1 MLVFT
6 ISLRTVNYFFLDI
19 YEVPPLFIALI
30 SPYSN
35 YRHDLRHRPP
45 PGIVTAEPTTYVDE
59 HWQIEWLK
67 LLKCNW

>member
-6 ISLRTVNYFFLDI
+6 VSLRTVNYFFLDI

-35 YRHDLRHRPP
+35 YRHDLQHRPP
-45 PGIVTAEPTTYVDE
+45 PGIVTAEPTP
-59 HWQIEWLK
+59 HM
-67 LLKCNW
+67 